1 MIQDLTPVSYEVSM
15 FLETGLD
22 LKDAE
27 ETADWF
33 KRFPGPINVKVETSP
48 VSTSPNHEGFLIWSD
63 LFAILGQLRANGQLP
78 PTTFV
83 TLLTRTPNEQNW
95 FAVPDPREMRNGFV
109 HFDDFKW
116 ITSAPSSAIAAH
128 YTLKGIFNALLTD
141 AQVPWQGIVHE
152 DARGCLFDF
161 CGDKRELDLKLRTA
175 DICADCMQ
183 IFQSISIPDSLIQQ
197 TTAIMEATRKMATNT
212 G

>member
-1 MIQDLTPVSYEVSM
+1 MIQDLTPVSYDVSM
-15 FLETGLD
+15 FLEEGLD

-33 KRFPGPINVKVETSP
+33 TQFPGPINVQVETSP
-48 VSTSPNHEGFLIWSD
+48 VPTSPNYEGVLVWRD
-63 LFAILGQLRANGQLP
+63 LFAILGQLRANGQFP

-83 TLLTRTPNEQNW
+83 TLLTKTPNEQNW
-95 FAVPDPREMRNGFV
+95 FAVPDPQEMRNGFV
-109 HFDDFKW
+109 HYEDFSW

-128 YTLKGIFNALLTD
+128 YTLKGIFNALLGD
-141 AQVPWQGIVHE
+141 AQIPWQEVVHE

-161 CGDKRELDLKLRTA
+161 CRDKRELGIKLKTA
-175 DICADCMQ
+175 DICGDCMKV
-183 IFQSISIPDSLIQQ
+183 FQSTGMPDSLIQQ
-197 TTAIMEATRKMATNT
+197 TTAIMEATRKLATNT